1 MGDALIK
8 QVSPKGNS
16 GNTLVAVY
24 WGAKNGAT
32 EAFPTA
38 KVRYNYDSGY
48 FSYADNV
55 FTAAKRFNA
64 VVHIIGRGSYNSSGN
79 QSYSNYTL
87 YKNGTSLTSGSL
99 ANGGSGQGNYAS
111 VSLAAGDTL
120 FIKTASS
127 ISSTV
132 VSIGFFVEAV

>member
-24 WGAKNGAT
+24 WGAKSGT
-32 EAFPTA
+32 TKAFPTT
-38 KVRYNYDSGY
+38 KVRYSYDSGY

-64 VVHIIGRGSYNSSGN
+64 VVHIIGKGSFNSSGN
-79 QSYSNYTL
+79 QAYSNYTL
-87 YKNGTSLTSGSL
+87 YKNGTGVTSGSL
-99 ANGGSGQGNYAS
+99 YNGSTGSGNYVS
-111 VSLAAGDTL
+111 VSLSAGDTL
-120 FIKTASS
+120 SIKTASS
-127 ISSTV
+127 ISTTV
-132 VSIGFFVEAV
+132 VSIGFYVEVA